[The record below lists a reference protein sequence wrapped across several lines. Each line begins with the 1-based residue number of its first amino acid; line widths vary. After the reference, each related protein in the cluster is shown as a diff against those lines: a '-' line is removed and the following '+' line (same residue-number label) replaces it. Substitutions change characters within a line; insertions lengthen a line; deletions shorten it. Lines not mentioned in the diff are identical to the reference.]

1 MAAYC
6 QARELA
12 EHVSLAD
19 GMWSGDPVEA
29 CRAEPVYDVHV
40 EHRIGLR
47 VALCTE
53 HQQLAEISH
62 PRTRSVKLSHRVTTT
77 TPSTTTSGDSQ

>member
-1 MAAYC
+1 MATYC
-6 QARELA
+6 QLRELA
-12 EHVSLAD
+12 ETVSLLD

-29 CRAEPVYDVHV
+29 CRAEPVYEVTV

-53 HQQLAEISH
+53 HQQVTENAY
-62 PRTRSVKLSHRVTTT
+62 PRTRSVKLRDRVGT
-77 TPSTTTSGDSQ
+77 